1 MAHYFTFDMLFERY
15 GRENRVVTE
24 EDREELRKNREFY
37 AKVAHEEDIGSD
49 ESIPD
54 TDDEQDFQE
63 IKDPRQAA
71 DAVNKVLEEI
81 IQSPASK
88 KICGVHH
95 LDHQILTKVLGNLK
109 DSIAQETLNQLT
121 NRRLQL
127 QQAPDS
133 AATTLNKEMT
143 QLPASNDD
151 DDDEKS
157 LKNLITQET
166 SINLQNVSEQ
176 GEDGK
181 HVDAGGVDLGSQAEA
196 GGVIMDLVEGVC
208 STKDDINSNDSVDIP
223 TSKTLGIMDV
233 KASDKLKF
241 CDTDMT

>member
-109 DSIAQETLNQLT
+109 DSIAQETSNQLT
-121 NRRLQL
+121 NCRL
-127 QQAPDS
+127 
-133 AATTLNKEMT
+133 
-143 QLPASNDD
+143 
-151 DDDEKS
+151 
-157 LKNLITQET
+157 
-166 SINLQNVSEQ
+166 Q

-181 HVDAGGVDLGSQAEA
+181 HVDAGCVDLGSQAEA

-208 STKDDINSNDSVDIP
+208 STKDDINANDSVDTP
-223 TSKTLGIMDV
+223 TSKTLGKRPNESGDYADIVEGVGLRKRPNESGDYADGGALSATN
-233 KASDKLKF
+233 KIQKLARMEKL
-241 CDTDMT
+241 D